1 MKCRFSVRLDVV
13 ALAEKSASLDNPSEQ
28 NGGAEVLLSLGP
40 D

>member
-1 MKCRFSVRLDVV
+1 MKCRFIVRLDVV

-28 NGGAEVLLSLGP
+28 NGDPEALLFLRS